1 MVDLRFTSSA
11 HLPMTRPFISGSS
24 SLHKP
29 PKFILAGLN
38 LLIRVAIGRTTKFKA
53 LLLNLESTLDCLQP
67 RVIQQIR
74 DHNVELNLPNDIIQ
88 DLQVKMDDG
97 VALIANLSRLSVW
110 NCRIWGD
117 CCNCMKPSYADQLA
131 ALDRSLRRLLE
142 ILKLEQMRNVME
154 LLLLARRSNDRQ
166 DDLERRQLEILKAL
180 QETGDMLRAQQEVME
195 RIERNGAASSDRG
208 GSAPAPALGTVFRVL
223 FDVVIRV
230 KVKNMMYERLLKDF
244 ESTLE
249 CLKPLIEEMVES
261 NKLLHLPNEEQEYF
275 IMQMEKGVE
284 LIHQCSEACKGGL
297 RYKKYEYT
305 KKLLGL
311 DECLQRLFI
320 ELKEQVVRNVKEAL
334 VLISNLEKEIAEIE
348 GVVVVQSDEIECS
361 IPAPQPR
368 SPLVGEDLQ
377 NVQINRVVIDKTF
390 DAVSNLEEE
399 IKEIREVNVV
409 QNDEVQSKGPQPSLP
424 TAGSSV
430 QSMQGTRDVIKE
442 RWDSEKLPDVKQIK
456 GKGLF
461 EYPVAGE
468 YDLRPPFPVGLALE
482 REDHADAYSNASL
495 EEPVDELDMHVSYL
509 KRKLLYGGHLA
520 IVLTGPEGCGKTRL
534 AEKFCQDEEVIDE
547 FKNNIFFVPVSESP
561 KLQLIVQK
569 LYPEEGYRK
578 IMLPDENG
586 VHAIQWLQAFV
597 KHVGHHRSLLVLDD
611 VWPGSESLLDEFDEF
626 KRSNFKILV
635 TSRFEFPRFGSSYYV
650 MTDDVLRVGR

>member
-1 MVDLRFTSSA
+1 LI
-11 HLPMTRPFISGSS
+11 HLETTQHFISGSS

-29 PKFILAGLN
+29 PKFKLAGLN
-38 LLIRVAIGRTTKFKA
+38 LLLSLNFLGGAPFQLLYDGVRVAIGRTSKFKT
-53 LLLNLESTLDCLQP
+53 LLINLESTLDCLQP

-74 DHNVELNLPNDIIQ
+74 DHNVELNLPKDIIQ
-88 DLQVKMDDG
+88 DLQVKM
-97 VALIANLSRLSVW
+97 
-110 NCRIWGD
+110 
-117 CCNCMKPSYADQLA
+117 
-131 ALDRSLRRLLE
+131 SLRRLLE
-142 ILKLEQMRNVME
+142 VLKLEQMRNVVE

-208 GSAPAPALGTVFRVL
+208 GSAPAPALGTIFRVL

-230 KVKNMMYERLLKDF
+230 RVKNMMYERLLKDF

-284 LIHQCSEACKGGL
+284 LIHQCSEACKGGI

-334 VLISNLEKEIAEIE
+334 VLISNLEKEITEIG
-348 GVVVVQSDEIECS
+348 GVVV
-361 IPAPQPR
+361 
-368 SPLVGEDLQ
+368 
-377 NVQINRVVIDKTF
+377 INREVIEETF

-409 QNDEVQSKGPQPSLP
+409 QNDEVQSKGPEPSLP

-468 YDLRPPFPVGLALE
+468 YDLPPFPVGLALE

-495 EEPVDELDMHVSYL
+495 EEPVDEWDMHVSYL
-509 KRKLLYGGHLA
+509 KGKLLYGGHLA

-534 AEKFCQDEEVIDE
+534 AEKLCQDEEVIDE

-597 KHVGHHRSLLVLDD
+597 KHVGHRRSLLVLDD

-650 MTDDVLRVGR
+650 MIDDVLRVGR